1 MRAQKGRQKIRQK
14 IMPRPEIPRR
24 VRGRFAADYF
34 KPAGVPLRALAEI
47 ILRADE
53 VEAIRLKNV
62 QKLDQKFAAAK
73 MKISQSTFQR
83 ILARAH
89 AKIATAICRGRAIRI
104 EK

>member
-1 MRAQKGRQKIRQK
+1 MRAEKSCQKNSQK

-34 KPAGVPLRALAEI
+34 KPAGIPLRELSEI
-47 ILRADE
+47 SLRPDE
-53 VEAIRLKNV
+53 VEAIRLKDV
-62 QKLDQKFAAAK
+62 ERLDQTSAAAK

-83 ILARAH
+83 ILVRAH
-89 AKIATAICRGRAIRI
+89 QKIATAICIGKAIRI